1 MSAVAG
7 SGEAAPPAI
16 RSSARPSR
24 GGLRDSTKR
33 VSFGGA
39 RDSSF
44 APGGPNRASSRNS
57 KRGSN
62 AYTASRLE
70 MMQSG
75 VPNDYI
81 DALLDEEY
89 MQKLIVS
96 NDHLSKMR
104 KQRLQR
110 YLWMNN
116 IVFYF
121 LVGQA
126 ALGIFVAFYKTILQA
141 DFIYSGE
148 ASLQNI
154 DLMVMVDS
162 SGHMGVN
169 MDLQHKAVINFTGNL
184 NVTMEFKRT
193 NEASKIQDDLN
204 EKSIKEG
211 GFRSYFPWLK
221 YFSSAAS
228 QAQASVH
235 GGWLRIATATF
246 NAEESATI
254 HGFTRDRSVQEEKL
268 GELTVADYTSHA
280 QWLDAFQ
287 RCEYMAKTGGHK
299 DSLRYCVL
307 LSDNAAMCRKSVS
320 NEVKEACEWWPLTCP
335 PGTHLNDRGEVIG
348 WPEEEMVYCTD
359 FVKHNLKQENTDII
373 MMFTVE
379 KKQQQARLSDSHF
392 RRFIAETTNCTIGR
406 NEAKG
411 IWQTAGGNDTSC
423 TRFIMASDFDEL
435 AEKSKEVAK
444 LLQQSSEVSKDT
456 NEQKDLRYLFFL
468 ILPMNLVFY
477 IIWSKIL
484 RCTMHVKKTADRAM
498 GVKKK
503 MIKVTKTLVEKPRR
517 DSMVELFEANLTE
530 LELAEVASLQPNV
543 ECGNA
548 MTLRARLK
556 GGYLRVDKQTQGMDG
571 KGGAFDDTS
580 NFFFE
585 PVDSVGDSKGAT
597 LQGGSKMRIRNQAG
611 QVLRIDA
618 NGAKFVN
625 DRRGKKGGGLGGIA
639 EGDEDEDGAG
649 AGDAS
654 QEFIIEHGDSDENGD
669 QTDPRLGDAIRIKCC
684 ATGKFVRV
692 HKDGRCDGFGEFG
705 DAETQ
710 MNIDMGGQT
719 INTNTVISLKSG
731 ATDAFM
737 FGDSEGNLS
746 AVPGGDTW
754 KFWQLEKKGNVHDV
768 AADGEGGEGEGGDGG
783 SSKVDVGNLKVGDVI
798 TLKGI
803 NQNMLEV
810 GSDGSTVHC
819 GKHPAAPGDPE
830 NPDAPE
836 KAGEAAGSGCQE
848 FIVERVGMGLVHTH
862 DNTVRTG
869 AQICLRPRSA
879 NGANAADAGN
889 YLNVGGDGQVTA
901 DGRVTT
907 GTIAFTMEVASMQDM
922 VTPIS
927 DHLLKGDMELM
938 ISPLWNKHEIK
949 RLEALS
955 APWTVESDLSQFR
968 GAVVVANEKGQ
979 YTVPKAKGDSFNG
992 WVAVI
997 KDGVDITKAAK
1008 QAKAQGATGIIIKTS
1023 EVLSMDKL
1031 ARNQGSAVPE
1041 LPAVYVDEKLAEQ
1054 LNERGITLNGTEF
1067 KGKNRT
1073 AALRSIGRAGMSNDD
1088 EAGLTAREMKGVTVG
1103 KTADVFAN
1111 VGALMCEKAEE
1122 ELEEEKNKPIKTDH
1136 GGEEE
1141 VDDEGGAGAGFK
1153 WKVAANTHYLWASSA
1168 GGGVMNVNF
1177 GKKAP
1182 PSAVK
1187 RQRVNVETGAVDHS
1201 TDASQHHVNATVKAK
1216 KKIDMF
1222 GAKRGSMVS
1231 VTMVDGEDMKAKT
1244 IQGFADDL
1252 GEIMTDEQAA
1262 QPLEQLP
1269 DDSDF
1274 KIEYAFEEVEVAV
1287 GEKVEDDIE
1296 EELLDDSGAIVGRFA
1311 VPPSQFWAVIVGIF
1325 FSSLTLGSLLW
1336 WLLQTKGK
1344 PKEMD
1349 QESTFDDNLDDPNA
1363 GMGDPGDVAVEF
1375 AKNLGGAM
1383 FNSVKSAAS
1392 GLRKPSV
1399 INH

>member
-1 MSAVAG
+1 MSAVRFEDG
-7 SGEAAPPAI
+7 GEAAPPAI
-16 RSSARPSR
+16 RSSARPSK
-24 GGLRDSTKR
+24 GALRDSTKR

-39 RDSSF
+39 QGSSF
-44 APGGPNRASSRNS
+44 AAGANRQSSRNS

-96 NDHLSKMR
+96 NDHLNKMR
-104 KQRLQR
+104 RQRLQR
-110 YLWMNN
+110 YLRMNN

-121 LVGQA
+121 LVCQA
-126 ALGIFVAFYKTILQA
+126 VLGIWVAFYKTLLQA
-141 DFIYSGE
+141 DYVYSGE
-148 ASLQNI
+148 AELQNI
-154 DLMVMVDS
+154 DLMLMVDS

-169 MDLQHKAVINFTGNL
+169 MELQHKAVTNFTANL
-184 NVTMEFKRT
+184 NITMDEKRIGVENT
-193 NEASKIQDDLN
+193 LQDTLN
-204 EKSIKEG
+204 QNSVREG
-211 GFRSYFPWLK
+211 GFRSYFPFLK
-221 YFSSAAS
+221 WFSSAAA
-228 QAQASVH
+228 QNQASVH

-268 GELTVADYTSHA
+268 AELKVSDYASHA
-280 QWLDAFQ
+280 QWLDAFR
-287 RCEYMAKTGGHK
+287 RCEYLAKNGGHK
-299 DSLRYCVL
+299 DALRYCVL

-320 NEVKEACEWWPLTCP
+320 DDVKEACEWWPTTCP
-335 PGTHLNDRGEVIG
+335 EGTQLNDRGEVIG
-348 WPEEEMVYCTD
+348 WPDEEMVYCTE
-359 FVKHNLKQENTDII
+359 FVKKELKAMNTDII

-379 KKQQQARLSDSHF
+379 KKSQQARLSDAHF
-392 RRFIAETTNCTIGR
+392 RRFIAETTNCTIAR
-406 NEAKG
+406 NLDKG
-411 IWQTAGGNDTSC
+411 LWETAGGNDTSC
-423 TRFIMASDFDEL
+423 TRFIMAADFDEL

-444 LLQQSSEVSKDT
+444 LLKAESKVESDL

-517 DSMVELFEANLTE
+517 DSVVEMFEANLTE
-530 LELAEVASLQPNV
+530 VELAEVASLRPNV

-556 GGYLRVDKQTQGMDG
+556 GGYLRVDQATQGLDG

-585 PVDSVGDSKGAT
+585 PADAVGNSKGAP
-597 LQGGSKMRIRNQAG
+597 LQAGSKMKIRNQAG

-618 NGAKFVN
+618 NGTKWVN
-625 DRRGKKGGGLGGIA
+625 DRKGKKGGGLGGIA
-639 EGDEDEDGAG
+639 EGDEDEDSAG
-649 AGDAS
+649 AADES
-654 QEFIIEHGDSDENGD
+654 QEFIIEHGDCGEGD
-669 QTDPRLGDAIRIKCC
+669 DQNDPRLGDAIRIKCC
-684 ATGKFVRV
+684 ATGKFMRV

-719 INTNTVISLKSG
+719 INTNTVIALKSG
-731 ATDAFM
+731 ATGGFM

-754 KFWQLEKKGNVHDV
+754 KFWQLEKKIEHCQ
-768 AADGEGGEGEGGDGG
+768 DGEGGEGEGGDGG
-783 SSKVDVGNLKVGDVI
+783 SAKVDVANLKVGDCI

-810 GSDGSTVHC
+810 GSDGQTVHC
-819 GKHPAAPGDPE
+819 GKHPSAPGDPE
-830 NPDAPE
+830 NPDAPVP
-836 KAGEAAGSGCQE
+836 AGEAAGSGCQE
-848 FIVERVGMGLVHTH
+848 FIVERVGMGLLHTH
-862 DNTVRTG
+862 DKTVRTG
-869 AQICLRPRSA
+869 AQICLRPRLPA
-879 NGANAADAGN
+879 TNAADAGN

-907 GTIAFTMEVASMQDM
+907 GTIGFTMEVASMQDM

-955 APWTVESDLSQFR
+955 APWTVENDLSQFR

-1031 ARNQGSAVPE
+1031 ARNQGAAIPE
-1041 LPAVYVDEKLAEQ
+1041 LPAVYVDEALAEQ

-1073 AALRSIGRAGMSNDD
+1073 AALRSIGRAGAQNDED
-1088 EAGLTAREMKGVTVG
+1088 AGLTAREMKSKTVG

-1122 ELEEEKNKPIKTDH
+1122 ELEEEKNRPIKQDH

-1182 PSAVK
+1182 PSASRK
-1187 RQRVNVETGAVDHS
+1187 QRVNIATGEVDHS
-1201 TDASQHHVNATVKAK
+1201 TDASQHHVNAAVKAK
-1216 KKIDMF
+1216 KKINLM
-1222 GAKRGSMVS
+1222 GEKRGSVVS
-1231 VTMVDGEDMKAKT
+1231 VTMVDSDDVKQKT

-1296 EELLDDSGAIVGRFA
+1296 EELLDDSGAVVGRFA
-1311 VPPSQFWAVIVGIF
+1311 VPPSQFWAVLVGCF
-1325 FSSLTLGSLLW
+1325 FSTLTLGCTLW

-1344 PKEMD
+1344 PKDMETQSD
-1349 QESTFDDNLDDPNA
+1349 YDKNLDDPNA
-1363 GMGDPGDVAVEF
+1363 GMGNPGDPPAVEF
-1375 AKNLGGAM
+1375 AKQLGGAM
-1383 FNSVKSAAS
+1383 FRKAVST
-1392 GLRKPSV
+1392 LRGPSV